1 MTEPS
6 IIAKT
11 IEFHGHM
18 CPGLALGIRAAEAGV
33 ARVGAHAADNEIV
46 AIVETDMCAVDAI
59 QFLTG
64 CTLGKG
70 NLVHRDHGKNAC
82 TFLRRSDSR
91 AVRVS
96 MRAGGPGASDP
107 GWMALF
113 IKVRGGM
120 ASDEELA
127 RFFTTQHERSE
138 RILSAPI
145 EDLYEVR
152 EVEVTPPPAAQLFE
166 SVECASCGEP
176 TMETRLRRLDR
187 RELCLSCFEE
197 ALGGTVAVASPTP
210 LAGDVARDNQT
221 GR

>member
-1 MTEPS
+1 MTQPD
-6 IIAKT
+6 ILAQA

-33 ARVGAHAADNEIV
+33 AQVGVHAADNEIV

-82 TFLRRSDSR
+82 TFFRRSDGR

-96 MRAGGPGASDP
+96 MRSGGPGASDS
-107 GWMALF
+107 GWMGMF
-113 IKVRGGM
+113 NKVRSGM
-120 ASDEELA
+120 ASDEERA
-127 RFFTTQHERSE
+127 RFFITQQERSE
-138 RILSAPI
+138 RILSAAI
-145 EDLYEVR
+145 DDLYDVR
-152 EVEVTPPPAAQLFE
+152 EVHIQPPPAPQIFE

-176 TMETRLRRLDR
+176 TMETRLRRLDG
-187 RELCLSCFEE
+187 RELCLVCFDE
-197 ALGGTVAVASPTP
+197 ALGGTIPVASPTP
-210 LAGDVARDNQT
+210 
-221 GR
+221 GRR